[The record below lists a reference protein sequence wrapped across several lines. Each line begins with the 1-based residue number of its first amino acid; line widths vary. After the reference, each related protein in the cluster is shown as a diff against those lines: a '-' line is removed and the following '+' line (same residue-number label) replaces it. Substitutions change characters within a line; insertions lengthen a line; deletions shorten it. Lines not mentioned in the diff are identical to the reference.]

1 MVSGALQLSEEKQL
15 LPDFCEPCPPSHLLS
30 FYFCFYQ
37 AQRYQVCLLIFMFFF
52 FNSGGLPVSIKRH
65 LSVIH
70 HLNACHLQSTH
81 VINKNRVCFLALP
94 LLSILGLTLSG
105 SVT

>member
-37 AQRYQVCLLIFMFFF
+37 AQRYQVCLLIFMVFFF
-52 FNSGGLPVSIKRH
+52 
-65 LSVIH
+65 
-70 HLNACHLQSTH
+70 
-81 VINKNRVCFLALP
+81 
-94 LLSILGLTLSG
+94 LTLEVSL
-105 SVT
+105 SLLNVIFRLFTI